1 MAVFTWNAEHRTA
14 ALHTGHDQRARREN
28 NRSLESSKG
37 VFNAEQK
44 KQIIQKLTAGRKTEL
59 QFVAN
64 AAIQK

>member
-1 MAVFTWNAEHRTA
+1 
-14 ALHTGHDQRARREN
+14 LHTGHDQRARREN

-59 QFVAN
+59 QFVGN